1 MSKLTLISSA
11 TASDSANVSFTSGID
26 STYDEYVFFFVDVN
40 PATDATT
47 FTFQVNA
54 SGQTG
59 FNEAMTTTFFRA
71 YHNEA
76 GSASLLGYLATSD
89 QAQGTSYQ
97 QLADGVGN
105 GADELF
111 VGELHLF
118 NPASTTYVKHFYSR
132 TGYQDAASYVLD
144 AFIAGYINV
153 TAAIT
158 EIDFKCAS
166 GNFDGTI
173 KQYGLV
179 E

>member
-1 MSKLTLISSA
+1 MSDWKLLNTS
-11 TASDSANVSFTSGID
+11 TASDASSVEFTDLTGYKIFKFVFID
-26 STYDEYVFFFVDVN
+26 IN

-59 FNEAMTTTFFRA
+59 FNETMTTAFFRA

-76 GSASLLGYLATSD
+76 DTASLLGYLTTSD
-89 QAQGTSYQ
+89 QGQGTSYQ

-118 NPASTTYVKHFYSR
+118 NPASTTYVKHFYAR
-132 TGYQDAASYVLD
+132 TGYQDAASYQHD

-158 EIDFKCAS
+158 EIDFKMSS
-166 GNFDGTI
+166 GNFDGVI

-179 E
+179 ES